1 MLDDGRQR
9 CSADKPETLHRGFQ
23 RSALHG
29 GDWLTLLTRQWFT
42 ARALFATAAKQ
53 KQRRRYTAR
62 DEAIFF
68 VSGG

>member
-9 CSADKPETLHRGFQ
+9 CSADKPEALARGFQ
-23 RSALHG
+23 RSALHRH
-29 GDWLTLLTRQWFT
+29 DWPTLLTRQWFT

-53 KQRRRYTAR
+53 KQRRRYTACG
-62 DEAIFF
+62 EAIFS